1 MGDKYTYWDMG
12 FNADETLVPS
22 DDRRIKYGKR
32 YEQAFAEDTNDR
44 REKYGKRYEQ
54 AFAEDTSDRR
64 EKYGKRYE
72 QAFAEDTNDRR
83 EKYGK
88 RYEQAFTEDT
98 TTDRREKY
106 GKRYEQAFAEDTS
119 DRREKYGKRYEQAFA
134 EDTSD
139 RREKY
144 GKRYEQ
150 AFAEDTSDRREK
162 YGKRYEQAF
171 AEDTTDRREKYGKRY
186 ERKFNKHALP
196 NSTVFFLPNDL
207 HVGKRMRL
215 HITKS
220 SNKARILPQ
229 QVADTL
235 PFSTNNLAEILKRF
249 SVKPESRQGKM
260 IKQTVEDCESPA
272 IKGEDRYCP
281 RSLESL
287 VDFGVKHVGNK
298 AQVLMNEVDKPTRE
312 QEYTIMGVKFIG
324 ENHVVC
330 HKQKYPYAVIIA
342 MHSKA
347 LRNLSVLDLG
357 NNNLHGSIPATFVE
371 GNSLSRLDLNGNQL
385 EGPLPRSLF
394 NCSKL
399 VTLNLG
405 NNRINGSFPY
415 WLENLAELRVLVLL
429 CNRFSGPIP
438 TSKAR
443 FPFPRL
449 LVIELSHNDF
459 TGPLPARYFQQF
471 QAMMKENTSEYYEVH
486 MTITIKGDDFEVTKV
501 LDIFAMIDLSNN
513 QFRGEISENI
523 GELELLKGLNFS
535 HNHLSGHTPVGNL
548 SNLE

>member
-12 FNADETLVPS
+12 FNADETLVPL

-32 YEQAFAEDTNDR
+32 YEQAFAEDTSDR

-72 QAFAEDTNDRR
+72 QAFPEDTSDRR

-119 DRREKYGKRYEQAFA
+119 DRREKYGKRYEQAFT
-134 EDTSD
+134 EDT
-139 RREKY
+139 
-144 GKRYEQ
+144 
-150 AFAEDTSDRREK
+150 TTDRREK

-196 NSTVFFLPNDL
+196 NSTVFFLPDDL

-220 SNKARILPQ
+220 SNKARILPR

-235 PFSTNNLAEILKRF
+235 SFSTNMLAEILKRF

-330 HKQKYPYAVIIA
+330 HKQKYPYAVYYCHALKGTKVYMAPVIGA
-342 MHSKA
+342 DGTKA
-347 LRNLSVLDLG
+347 KAVAICHTDTSNWNPGHLAFLLLNMKPGEGTVCHFIRSD
-357 NNNLHGSIPATFVE
+357 TFVMVSSSDVVE
-371 GNSLSRLDLNGNQL
+371 KA
-385 EGPLPRSLF
+385 P
-394 NCSKL
+394 
-399 VTLNLG
+399 
-405 NNRINGSFPY
+405 
-415 WLENLAELRVLVLL
+415 A
-429 CNRFSGPIP
+429 PI
-438 TSKAR
+438 S
-443 FPFPRL
+443 
-449 LVIELSHNDF
+449 S
-459 TGPLPARYFQQF
+459 
-471 QAMMKENTSEYYEVH
+471 
-486 MTITIKGDDFEVTKV
+486 
-501 LDIFAMIDLSNN
+501 
-513 QFRGEISENI
+513 
-523 GELELLKGLNFS
+523 
-535 HNHLSGHTPVGNL
+535 
-548 SNLE
+548 

>member
-1 MGDKYTYWDMG
+1 MGGDKIG
-12 FNADETLVPS
+12 GLL
-22 DDRRIKYGKR
+22 R
-32 YEQAFAEDTNDR
+32 AE
-44 REKYGKRYEQ
+44 E
-54 AFAEDTSDRR
+54 
-64 EKYGKRYE
+64 
-72 QAFAEDTNDRR
+72 
-83 EKYGK
+83 
-88 RYEQAFTEDT
+88 
-98 TTDRREKY
+98 TDREALI
-106 GKRYEQAFAEDTS
+106 GFQAKITHDPLGITNSWNHSIHFCEWPGVKC
-119 DRREKYGKRYEQAFA
+119 RRVSAGIMRVATLYRPSVNLVNLVG
-134 EDTSD
+134 SISPHI
-139 RREKY
+139 
-144 GKRYEQ
+144 GNL
-150 AFAEDTSDRREK
+150 S
-162 YGKRYEQAF
+162 
-171 AEDTTDRREKYGKRY
+171 
-186 ERKFNKHALP
+186 
-196 NSTVFFLPNDL
+196 FLSYL
-207 HVGKRMRL
+207 
-215 HITKS
+215 
-220 SNKARILPQ
+220 
-229 QVADTL
+229 
-235 PFSTNNLAEILKRF
+235 NLANNSFSGEIPEEIRGLRRLKILILDRNLLHGPLQVPPSSTTFLSLADNNF
-249 SVKPESRQGKM
+249 S
-260 IKQTVEDCESPA
+260 
-272 IKGEDRYCP
+272 GEIPSSICRLI
-281 RSLESL
+281 SLQHLYLSKKN
-287 VDFGVKHVGNK
+287 VSGTIPKCFGN
-298 AQVLMNEVDKPTRE
+298 
-312 QEYTIMGVKFIG
+312 F
-324 ENHVVC
+324 
-330 HKQKYPYAVIIA
+330 
-342 MHSKA
+342 
-347 LRNLSVLDLG
+347 RNLSVLDLG
-357 NNNLHGSIPATFVE
+357 NNNLHGSIPAAFVE

-471 QAMMKENTSEYYEVH
+471 QAMMKENTSEYYEAH

>member
-1 MGDKYTYWDMG
+1 MASMEFHLLSFFALLFVLVVVRGDASVPAEVYWHSKLPNTPIPQDLLNLLQHMGDKYTYWDMG

-98 TTDRREKY
+98 TTDRREKYGKRYEQAFAEDTSDRREKY

-330 HKQKYPYAVIIA
+330 HKQKYPYAVYYCHALKGTKVYMAPVIGA
-342 MHSKA
+342 DGTKA
-347 LRNLSVLDLG
+347 KAVAICHTDTSNWNPGHLAFLLLNMKPGEGTVCHFIRSD
-357 NNNLHGSIPATFVE
+357 TFVMVSSSDVVE
-371 GNSLSRLDLNGNQL
+371 KA
-385 EGPLPRSLF
+385 P
-394 NCSKL
+394 
-399 VTLNLG
+399 
-405 NNRINGSFPY
+405 
-415 WLENLAELRVLVLL
+415 A
-429 CNRFSGPIP
+429 PI
-438 TSKAR
+438 S
-443 FPFPRL
+443 
-449 LVIELSHNDF
+449 S
-459 TGPLPARYFQQF
+459 
-471 QAMMKENTSEYYEVH
+471 
-486 MTITIKGDDFEVTKV
+486 
-501 LDIFAMIDLSNN
+501 
-513 QFRGEISENI
+513 
-523 GELELLKGLNFS
+523 
-535 HNHLSGHTPVGNL
+535 
-548 SNLE
+548 